1 MKRNNNIK
9 SFKFNTEFKFGDG
22 KIVTAENCISIPCK
36 IIGEWVN
43 EVTDVVKSEI
53 PLLLSK
59 ESVKK
64 AGTKLD
70 FVNQKV
76 IIFGKEIGLQFTLSG
91 HYAIPLN
98 DYHKDWKLSIDE
110 TKFTEVM
117 LTIDNTE
124 KKSNKKNSK

>member
-1 MKRNNNIK
+1 MN
-9 SFKFNTEFKFGDG
+9 
-22 KIVTAENCISIPCK
+22 V
-36 IIGEWVN
+36 
-43 EVTDVVKSEI
+43 VTDVLKSEI

-91 HYAIPLN
+91 HYAIPFN
-98 DYHKDWKLSIDE
+98 DYHKD
-110 TKFTEVM
+110 
-117 LTIDNTE
+117 
-124 KKSNKKNSK
+124 